1 MDNTKFAFSLIAL
14 VIGGAIPTII
24 IDIEINDELLWRS
37 MAVIST
43 AMLFFTVYLFNYIGT
58 KKQKLREWCINT
70 AVGLYGMLFLGSFI
84 IMLFSNLYMI
94 VPLAPWLH
102 LSISVLIGLVS
113 VVFILQLFS
122 HEGK

>member
-102 LSISVLIGLVS
+102 LSISVIIGLVS